1 MKNIFYELQR
11 LKIIMA
17 KFDIAVLG
25 GGPGGYVGAI
35 RAAQLGKKVAIID
48 KDRLG
53 GICLNWGCIP
63 TKVLL
68 KNAEVL
74 HYIKN
79 ADTYGVHI
87 PKYTVDFS
95 ASISRSRTVADQLSK
110 GIAFLMKKNNITH
123 YEGAGKLTSA
133 TTIEVINGKKKETVT
148 AEKII
153 LATGARSRSFLGMEL
168 DGDQIIS
175 SKEAMILKK
184 IPKILIIIGSGAI
197 GVEFAY
203 FYNEYGTE
211 VHLIEMMP
219 RIVPVEDEAV
229 SKELARNFKKAGIKI
244 YTETKVS
251 KIDVLKSKVKVHLER
266 KGKEETL
273 EGEIALVAVGVTG
286 NIENLGLKDVGVATD
301 RGAITINEY
310 NQTSVPNIYAI
321 GDVTGPPWLA
331 HVASA
336 QGHVAAEHAAGHDT
350 TPVDYSNIPGCTYCQ
365 PQIAS
370 IGLTESAA
378 KENGFDVIVGKFDF
392 KGSGKA
398 MAAGSTAGF
407 VKLVFD
413 NKYGELL
420 GAHIIGSEATEMIAE
435 LGMAKALESTW
446 HEIATT
452 VHAHPTLSE
461 AVMEAA
467 LDAMGQGIHQ

>member
-1 MKNIFYELQR
+1 
-11 LKIIMA
+11 MA

-25 GGPGGYVGAI
+25 GGPGGYVAAI

-63 TKVLL
+63 TKALL
-68 KNAEVL
+68 KNAEVF

-79 ADTYGVHI
+79 ADKYGISI
-87 PKYTVDFS
+87 PKYTIDFG
-95 ASISRSRTVADQLSK
+95 ATISRSRAVADQLSK

-123 YEGAGKLTSA
+123 IEGNGILTSA
-133 TTIEVINGKKKETVT
+133 TSIEVTKGKKKKTVS

-153 LATGARSRSFLGMEL
+153 LATGGRPRSFPGMEL
-168 DGDQIIS
+168 DGTRIIAY
-175 SKEAMILKK
+175 KEAMILEK
-184 IPKILIIIGSGAI
+184 IPKKMIIIGSGAI

-211 VHLIEMMP
+211 IHLIEMLP
-219 RIVPVEDEAV
+219 RIVPIEDEAV

-244 YTETKVS
+244 YTGAKVS
-251 KIDVLKSKVKVHLER
+251 KIDALKTKVKVHLKR
-266 KGKEETL
+266 KGKKETI
-273 EGEIALVAVGVTG
+273 EGDIALVAIGVTG
-286 NIENLGLKDVGVATD
+286 NIEGIGLEDIGVATD
-301 RGAITINEY
+301 KGAIIINEFS
-310 NQTSVPNIYAI
+310 QTSVPNIYAI

-350 TPVDYSNIPGCTYCQ
+350 TPVDYTNIPGCTYCQ
-365 PQIAS
+365 PQVAS
-370 IGLTESAA
+370 IGLTETAA
-378 KENGFDVIVGKFDF
+378 KEKGHDVKIGKFDF
-392 KGSGKA
+392 KASGKA
-398 MAAGSTAGF
+398 MASGDTTGF

-413 NKYGELL
+413 SKYGELL

-446 HEIATT
+446 HELATT

-467 LDAMGQGIHQ
+467 LDAMGQGVHQ